1 MKYKVIIDWTGTEE
15 AEYGDPIT
23 LHKSPLDERFFKTK
37 EESKAFIYGF
47 ELGNGFMS
55 EPTLKMEEEGSNEDI
70 LSGRDEAMD
79 RYNKKLLDKLKT
91 LNTKGR

>member
-1 MKYKVIIDWTGTEE
+1 MKYKVIIDWTGTEQG
-15 AEYGDPIT
+15 EYGDPI
-23 LHKSPLDERFFKTK
+23 DERFFKTK

-79 RYNKKLLDKLKT
+79 RYNKRLLDKLKT
-91 LNTKGR
+91 LNAKG

>member
-15 AEYGDPIT
+15 GENGDPI
-23 LHKSPLDERFFKTK
+23 DERFFKTK